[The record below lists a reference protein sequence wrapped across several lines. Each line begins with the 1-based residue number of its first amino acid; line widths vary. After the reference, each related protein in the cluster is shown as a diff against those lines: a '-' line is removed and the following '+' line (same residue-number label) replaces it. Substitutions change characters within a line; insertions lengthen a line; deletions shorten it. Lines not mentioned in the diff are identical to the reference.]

1 MNTIKNNLKGILGI
15 VLVTVLFTACKDVV
29 PLTDQEQRTI
39 DLSGTWVITSVQI
52 DGLDATANYPGFKI
66 DLQKNGLYS
75 SINGG
80 RVFRPTGTWRWVDT
94 ETTTE
99 LQLDVFTDVTITSF
113 VIEDNAPE
121 AMTWTFNYAIGGVR
135 AGTNGN
141 YIVTFEKL

>member
-80 RVFRPTGTWRWVDT
+80 RVFRPTGTWRWV
-94 ETTTE
+94 E
-99 LQLDVFTDVTITSF
+99 
-113 VIEDNAPE
+113 
-121 AMTWTFNYAIGGVR
+121 R
-135 AGTNGN
+135 
-141 YIVTFEKL
+141 

>member
-99 LQLDVFTDVTITSF
+99 MQLDVFTDVTITEF
-113 VIEDNAPE
+113 VFNGGSDFD
-121 AMTWTFNYAIGGVR
+121 MTIAFNYAIGGVR